1 MLVERLN
8 IQTNKIKQLKSKGL
22 DTLEDILWFF
32 PRKYN
37 DFRFETGI
45 LPKEEKSCLLVTV
58 FKIDTSYKNPSYIKA
73 TCRINATGKKLVVV
87 WFNQMYRLEEIKAA
101 RNRTVFVAGNVEY
114 STFNG
119 CYQITTPDI
128 FSPWV
133 DQKKGIYPVYSKIR
147 GMSDEYFSE
156 VMKSSFVIMED
167 YINKEVLPEDE
178 LEKNNI
184 ISRKEAFHKIHYPKT
199 MEDIDRAK
207 ERFDFEDL
215 LYFCSRTEWNN
226 RSISLGSQYQIKSL
240 SMVRDIE
247 ESLPFV
253 LTSDQKTALDQMIEY
268 SKMGKR
274 LNALVQGDV
283 GSGKSIVAFLLM
295 AGFSSSGYQTV
306 LMAPTQILARQHYED
321 LINLV
326 GDRLSVVYL
335 GAELK
340 ASEKRAVKAKI
351 SSGTADII
359 VGTHAVIADDVEYKD
374 LSLCVIDEEHKFGVA
389 QRQKLIEKA
398 SRGVHTVKLSAT
410 PIPRSLTEVVLG
422 KNVQLFNIKTMPDGR
437 IPVKTGIAV
446 SRQRIYDFIISQVKK
461 KGHQIYVV
469 CPMIDENEKV
479 EGVKSVK
486 EISEEYISALS
497 PYGIIVG
504 TVTGKDSKTKSEE
517 TINAFKGG
525 QIDVLISTTV
535 IEVGVNVPNATG
547 IIIHSAERFGLS
559 QLHQLRGR
567 VGRSSFKSYCVFETE
582 NLTDKAKARLNTL
595 CSTNSGFEVAEAD
608 LKLRGG
614 GDLLGTAQS
623 GDDYYIDLLLAKPG
637 LYEKAKETAKRLLD
651 APRQCEFLKERVFAD
666 KCAL

>member
-22 DTLEDILWFF
+22 DTLEDVLWFF

-58 FKIDTSYKNPSYIKA
+58 FKVDTSYKNPSYIKA
-73 TCRINATGKKLVVV
+73 TCRINATGQKLAVV

-114 STFNG
+114 STFSG

-374 LSLCVIDEEHKFGVA
+374 LSLCVIDEEHKFGVQ

-637 LYEKAKETAKRLLD
+637 LYEKAKETAKRILD
-651 APRQCEFLKERVFAD
+651 APRQCEFLKERVFTD
-666 KCAL
+666 KCDL